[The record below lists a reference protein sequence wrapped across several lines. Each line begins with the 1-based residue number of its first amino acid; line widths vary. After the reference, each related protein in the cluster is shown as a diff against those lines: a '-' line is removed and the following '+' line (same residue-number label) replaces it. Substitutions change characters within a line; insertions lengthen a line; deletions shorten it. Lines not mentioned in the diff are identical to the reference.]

1 MQGARLRS
9 WLLAACTGAAAL
21 YIGLHAA
28 PLVGQGS
35 VEHAARLLH
44 ARQAVL
50 QRTGADRVAFLAS
63 ASDRLAESAVRAGA
77 VDALLQLV
85 EQGGSEAQL
94 NVTCSALAALV
105 ALATTPPGA
114 EALRR
119 APGLLALQGLASSQQ
134 QPGETEAQSKARESA
149 TAVLVACGQ
158 ITHFRDASATRRP

>member
-1 MQGARLRS
+1 MHGSRLRS

-44 ARQAVL
+44 ARQSVL
-50 QRTGADRVAFLAS
+50 QRTGADRIAFLAS
-63 ASDRLAESAVRAGA
+63 SSDRLAESAVKAGA

-85 EQGGSEAQL
+85 EQGGSEAQDKV
-94 NVTCSALAALV
+94 NSSAVAALAAL
-105 ALATTPPGA
+105 AASPPGA

-119 APGLLALQGLASSQQ
+119 APGLLALQALASCPSR
-134 QPGETEAQSKARESA
+134 PGETEAQRKARETA
-149 TAVLVACGQ
+149 TAVLRACGL
-158 ITHFRDASATRRP
+158 ITAFRDNKP